1 MASQA
6 GFMIS
11 KIKRIGDRIFQKKL
25 EEADISAFN
34 GAQGKLL
41 YILWQQDGIS
51 AVELARQAGLAVT
64 TLTSMLDRME
74 QAGLISRERDDP
86 DRRKTKICLTELAR
100 GLKGQYERLSD
111 DMTDVYMRGFSQDE
125 VGLFEQLLKRVL
137 KNLED
142 EENKSEK

>member
-1 MASQA
+1 MASQS

-25 EEADISAFN
+25 EKADISAFN

-51 AVELARQAGLAVT
+51 AAELARQAGLAVT

-74 QAGLISRERDDP
+74 QSGLISRERDDP

-100 GLKGQYERLSD
+100 GLQGEYERLSD
-111 DMTDVYMRGFSQDE
+111 DMTDVYLRGFSHEE
-125 VGLFEQLLKRVL
+125 VNLFEQFLARVL

-142 EENKSEK
+142 EE

>member
-34 GAQGKLL
+34 GAQGK
-41 YILWQQDGIS
+41 
-51 AVELARQAGLAVT
+51 LARQAGLAVT

-125 VGLFEQLLKRVL
+125 VGLFEQFLKRVL

-142 EENKSEK
+142 EENKSDK

>member
-11 KIKRIGDRIFQKKL
+11 KIKRIGDRIFRKKL
-25 EEADISAFN
+25 ENADISAFN

-41 YILWQQDGIS
+41 YILWQRDGIS
-51 AVELARQAGLAVT
+51 AAELARQAGLAVT

-74 QAGLISRERDDP
+74 QAGLIIRERDGP
-86 DRRKTKICLTELAR
+86 DRRKTKILLTELAR
-100 GLKGQYERLSD
+100 GLEGEYDRLSD
-111 DMTDVYMRGFSQDE
+111 DMTDVYMRGFSPEE
-125 VGLFEQLLKRVL
+125 VNLFEQYLNRVL

-142 EENKSEK
+142 EEK

>member
-11 KIKRIGDRIFQKKL
+11 KIKRISDRIFQKKL
-25 EEADISAFN
+25 ESADISAFN

-41 YILWQQDGIS
+41 YILWQRDGIS
-51 AVELARQAGLAVT
+51 AAELARQAGLAVT

-74 QAGLISRERDDP
+74 QAGLISRERDGP
-86 DRRKTKICLTELAR
+86 DRRKTKILLTELAR
-100 GLKGQYERLSD
+100 GLEGEYDRLSD
-111 DMTDVYMRGFSQDE
+111 DMTDVYMRGFSPEE
-125 VGLFEQLLKRVL
+125 VNLFEQFLNRVL

-142 EENKSEK
+142 EEK

>member
-11 KIKRIGDRIFQKKL
+11 KIKRISDRIFRKKL
-25 EEADISAFN
+25 ENADISAFN

-41 YILWQQDGIS
+41 YILWQRDGIS
-51 AVELARQAGLAVT
+51 AAELARQAGLAVT

-74 QAGLISRERDDP
+74 QAGLIIRERDGP
-86 DRRKTKICLTELAR
+86 DRRKTKILLTELAR
-100 GLKGQYERLSD
+100 GLEGEYDRLSD
-111 DMTDVYMRGFSQDE
+111 DMTDVYMRGFSPEE
-125 VGLFEQLLKRVL
+125 VNLFEQYLNRVL

-142 EENKSEK
+142 EEK

>member
-25 EEADISAFN
+25 ENANISAFN

-41 YILWQQDGIS
+41 YILWQRDGIS
-51 AVELARQAGLAVT
+51 AAELAGQAGLAVT

-74 QAGLISRERDDP
+74 RAGLILREPDP
-86 DRRKTKICLTELAR
+86 NDRRKTKIVLTDR
-100 GLKGQYERLSD
+100 VKGLKDRYESLSD
-111 DMTDVYMRGFSQDE
+111 DMTDIYLRGFSPDE
-125 VGLFEQLLKRVL
+125 VKRFEEYLGRCL
-137 KNLED
+137 KNLE
-142 EENKSEK
+142 EEESNE

>member
-25 EEADISAFN
+25 EKADISAFN

-41 YILWQQDGIS
+41 YILWQRDGIS
-51 AVELARQAGLAVT
+51 AAELAGQAGLAVT

-74 QAGLISRERDDP
+74 HAGLILREPDP
-86 DRRKTKICLTELAR
+86 NDRRKTKLVLTDR
-100 GLKGQYERLSD
+100 VKGLKEQYERLSD
-111 DMTDVYMRGFSQDE
+111 DMTDVYLRGFSPE
-125 VGLFEQLLKRVL
+125 EAAQLENYLGRVL
-137 KNLED
+137 KNLE
-142 EENKSEK
+142 EEESNE

>member
-25 EEADISAFN
+25 ETAGISAFN

-41 YILWQQDGIS
+41 YILWQRDGIS
-51 AVELARQAGLAVT
+51 AAELAGQAGLAVT

-74 QAGLISRERDDP
+74 RSGLIHRKPDP
-86 DRRKTKICLTELAR
+86 DDRRKTKIVLTDR
-100 GLKGQYERLSD
+100 VKGLKGRYDRLSD
-111 DMTDVYMRGFSQDE
+111 DMTEVYLRGFSPDE
-125 VGLFEQLLKRVL
+125 AARFEEYLGRVL
-137 KNLED
+137 KNLE
-142 EENKSEK
+142 EEESNE